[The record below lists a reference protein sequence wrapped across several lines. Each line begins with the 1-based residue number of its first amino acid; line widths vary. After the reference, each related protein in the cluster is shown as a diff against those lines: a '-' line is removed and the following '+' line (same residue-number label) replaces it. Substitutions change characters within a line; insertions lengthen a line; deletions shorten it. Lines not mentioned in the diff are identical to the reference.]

1 MSGVSPLEDQ
11 LARLRHPEA
20 PQRGR
25 SGAVGDL
32 GLRTQE
38 EVTAVLASIEAGEL
52 CVDRVDNRQHNTAA
66 VTLLCPDLGVGPGG
80 GDLAGHPRGQAGQGG
95 QVRSGGPRSGY

>member
-66 VTLLCPDLGVGPGG
+66 AVTLPVQISVLTLVGVTLLDTHV
-80 GDLAGHPRGQAGQGG
+80 
-95 QVRSGGPRSGY
+95 VRLVKVVR

>member
-1 MSGVSPLEDQ
+1 MSGVSPLDDQ
-11 LARLRHPEA
+11 LARLTHPEA

-38 EVTAVLASIEAGEL
+38 EVTAVLASIEAGDL
-52 CVDRVDNRQHNTAA
+52 CVDRVDSRHHNTAA
-66 VTLLCPDLGVGPGG
+66 AREIMMGG
-80 GDLAGHPRGQAGQGG
+80 GNGVASVIMLTFTSEPCPQADF
-95 QVRSGGPRSGY
+95 SK

>member
-52 CVDRVDNRQHNTAA
+52 CVDRVDNRYHNTAA
-66 VTLLCPDLGVGPGG
+66 AVTLPVQISVLALVGVTLLDTHV
-80 GDLAGHPRGQAGQGG
+80 
-95 QVRSGGPRSGY
+95 VRLVKVVR

>member
-38 EVTAVLASIEAGEL
+38 EVTAVLASIEAGDL
-52 CVDRVDNRQHNTAA
+52 CVDRVDNRQHNTVA
-66 VTLLCPDLGVGPGG
+66 VTLPVQISVLALVGVTLL
-80 GDLAGHPRGQAGQGG
+80 DTHV
-95 QVRSGGPRSGY
+95 VRLVKVVR

>member
-11 LARLRHPEA
+11 LARLRHPEG

-66 VTLLCPDLGVGPGG
+66 VTLPVQISVLALVGVTLL
-80 GDLAGHPRGQAGQGG
+80 DTHV
-95 QVRSGGPRSGY
+95 VRLVKVVR

>member
-38 EVTAVLASIEAGEL
+38 EVTAVLASIEAGDL
-52 CVDRVDNRQHNTAA
+52 CVDRVDNRYHNTAA
-66 VTLLCPDLGVGPGG
+66 VTLPVQISVLALVGVTLL
-80 GDLAGHPRGQAGQGG
+80 DTHV
-95 QVRSGGPRSGY
+95 VRLVKVVR